1 VTRQRFVVAAG
12 VVGLAVLTVV
22 LFLSSV
28 GGVQTASIQN
38 FQRTGDASKIVVTV
52 LIGLGTEIAE
62 RDVRED
68 ARTVRVTVRVKQSPG
83 TYPAI
88 GILVPV
94 LVSLD
99 NALGDR
105 IVLDGDGRAVLD
117 LGQYEPPRQPSID
130 LGEVG
135 VIEKGS
141 FRATGDSIEFAWKD
155 LRGAPHGLSELR
167 GKTVVIHT
175 RTSFSTEG
183 KLTLLELQ
191 GYLDSAPTDVRSR
204 VVVLLITLAEDPAR
218 AAVVRPS
225 ESWRPLLAFADV
237 VELVGGTGPEIFRL
251 QSVPVTWFLSSDG
264 VIRQRVTGKAMTRD
278 EIADAIRT
286 ASR

>member
-1 VTRQRFVVAAG
+1 MTRQRFIVAAS

-22 LFLSSV
+22 LFLSSLGSV
-28 GGVQTASIQN
+28 RTASILN
-38 FQRTGDASKIVVTV
+38 FQRTGDARKIVVTV
-52 LIGLGTEIAE
+52 MIGLGTEIAE

-68 ARTVRVTVRVKQSPG
+68 ARTVKVTVRVRQSPG
-83 TYPAI
+83 TYLSI
-88 GILVPV
+88 GIYVPV
-94 LVSLD
+94 LVSLND
-99 NALGDR
+99 ALGDR
-105 IVLDGDGRAVLD
+105 TVLDGDGRAVLD

-130 LGEVG
+130 LSDVG

-141 FRATGDSIEFAWKD
+141 FRTSGDSIDFGWKD
-155 LRGAPHGLSELR
+155 LRGAPHALTELR
-167 GKTVVIHT
+167 GKIVVIHT
-175 RTSFSTEG
+175 RTSFSNEG
-183 KLTLLELQ
+183 KITFMELQ
-191 GYLDSAPTDVRSR
+191 GYLESAPPDVRSR

-264 VIRQRVTGKAMTRD
+264 VIRQRVVAKAMSRD
-278 EIADAIRT
+278 EIAEAIRT